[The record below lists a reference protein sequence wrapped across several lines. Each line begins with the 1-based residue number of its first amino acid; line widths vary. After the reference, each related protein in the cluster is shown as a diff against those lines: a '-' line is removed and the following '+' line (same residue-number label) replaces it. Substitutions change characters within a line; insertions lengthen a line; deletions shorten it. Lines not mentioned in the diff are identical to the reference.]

1 MSLPKFP
8 AKSITFRDKSFPLLQ
23 TRAFSSLS
31 VDTVNAINMIT
42 LDSRFPP
49 NIVGS
54 FKYVVHEYPADID
67 MFESYQ
73 SHAIREA
80 PEKNSNGC
88 SYKEAIKD
96 IASKFKDIAL
106 RLKEGKD
113 VYLGDFKAGHD
124 NRYRVNIGY
133 IRNLKL
139 ANYNPFLIRSN
150 IIKIGEQGL
159 YSEAEVSELLSKVI
173 EQPSLQEYSD
183 LENAI
188 RKRYIIR
195 WTLDELLNGF
205 KILPLN
211 VKLTLEEAIG
221 HKSIIK
227 IDIWL
232 YLNQRYIEMTNWY
245 MLTYKDNQGVIKNLS
260 IKPEKY
266 ESSLIKDLYHYN
278 NPAVNKYMKLAKRLW
293 LYAVLKKNKQLMI
306 SLYPLFGSGASKM
319 YQIVGEI
326 ETIQNILEKV
336 KKVSLDTIITNIEDW
351 KTRLGTVMSDILPI
365 PVAHV
370 VYENINIILKN
381 KHKKEFIL
389 VKLDEISD
397 KLTQYINRYV
407 KLYFSRNHI
416 KLEKFLEIK

>member
-23 TRAFSSLS
+23 TRAFNSLS

-42 LDSRFPP
+42 LDPRFPP

-54 FKYVVHEYPADID
+54 YKYIVHEYPADID
-67 MFESYQ
+67 MFENYQ
-73 SHAIREA
+73 SHASHSSVA
-80 PEKNSNGC
+80 SHGN
-88 SYKEAIKD
+88 YKDVIND
-96 IASKFKDIAL
+96 IASKFKGIAL
-106 RLKEGKD
+106 RLKEGKN

-139 ANYNPFLIRSN
+139 ANYNPFLIRSH

-159 YSEAEVSELLSKVI
+159 YSDEEVSELLSKVI
-173 EQPSLQEYSD
+173 EKPSLQEYSD

-211 VKLTLEEAIG
+211 IKLTLEEAIG
-221 HKSIIK
+221 HKSVIK

-245 MLTYKDNQGVIKNLS
+245 MLTYKDNHGVIKNLS

-293 LYAVLKKNKQLMI
+293 LYAVLKKNKELMI
-306 SLYPLFGSGASKM
+306 ILYPLFGSGASKM

-326 ETIQNILEKV
+326 ETIQNILERV
-336 KKVSLDTIITNIEDW
+336 KKPSLDTIIMNIEDW

-370 VYENINIILKN
+370 IYENINIILKN
-381 KHKKEFIL
+381 IYKKEFIL

-407 KLYFSRNHI
+407 KLYFNRNNI
-416 KLEKFLEIK
+416 KLDKYLEMKP